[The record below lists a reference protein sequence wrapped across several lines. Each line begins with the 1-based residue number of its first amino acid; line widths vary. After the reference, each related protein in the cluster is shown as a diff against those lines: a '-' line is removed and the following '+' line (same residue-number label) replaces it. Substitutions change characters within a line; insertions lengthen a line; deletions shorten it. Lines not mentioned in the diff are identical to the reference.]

1 MSLSEK
7 QLIENLNQLFPK
19 PEKTEQEKDFDSL
32 FIPPSRFYVS
42 GEEISD
48 IDDEEAQ
55 KEFLSIQQEM
65 ERLNKLVK
73 DEEKRAFGE
82 RKKSYDEKREKE
94 KRKSYRDITEGR
106 FYESYGWFDDGVFN
120 VDKLDEAIDDEKAHL
135 DYLKDEA
142 EEAKDKSNKT
152 PQTSK
157 NYFVRKIQKEK
168 AYLQYNIQIDRI
180 KILNKLKKDIMEVEK
195 SKTKRKQDEI
205 QFKNSLKEMEE
216 FDKEIK
222 NDMKEDLKNTFARL
236 TKDKIEI
243 ENLQKEKNKEKDK
256 SKKNILKEII
266 DKKVEIYKNE
276 LKEYKE
282 QLAEYKSMK

>member
-94 KRKSYRDITEGR
+94 KRKSYRDITEGK

-180 KILNKLKKDIMEVEK
+180 KILNKLKIDIMEVEK

-205 QFKNSLKEMEE
+205 QFKNTLKEMEE

-282 QLAEYKSMK
+282 QFAEYKSMK

>member
-94 KRKSYRDITEGR
+94 KRKSYRDITEGK

-120 VDKLDEAIDDEKAHL
+120 VDKLDEAIDDEKGHL

-152 PQTSK
+152 PQISK

-180 KILNKLKKDIMEVEK
+180 KILQKLKIDIIEVEK

-205 QFKNSLKEMEE
+205 EFKNTLKEMKD

-222 NDMKEDLKNTFARL
+222 NDMKQDLKNTFARL
-236 TKDKIEI
+236 KKDKDEI
-243 ENLQKEKNKEKDK
+243 EKLNKEKNKEKDK

-266 DKKVEIYKNE
+266 NKKVEIYQNE

-282 QLAEYKSMK
+282 QFAEYKSMK

>member
-1 MSLSEK
+1 MSLSKK

-94 KRKSYRDITEGR
+94 KRKSYRDITEGK

-120 VDKLDEAIDDEKAHL
+120 VDKLDEAIDDEKGHL

-152 PQTSK
+152 PQISK

-180 KILNKLKKDIMEVEK
+180 KILQKLKIDIIEVEK

-205 QFKNSLKEMEE
+205 EFKNTLKEMKD

-222 NDMKEDLKNTFARL
+222 NDMKQDLKNTFARL
-236 TKDKIEI
+236 KKDKDEI
-243 ENLQKEKNKEKDK
+243 EKLNKEKNKEKDK

-266 DKKVEIYKNE
+266 NKKVEIYQNE

-282 QLAEYKSMK
+282 QFAEYKSMK

>member
-7 QLIENLNQLFPK
+7 QIIENLNQLFPK
-19 PEKTEQEKDFDSL
+19 PEKTEQEKDFDSI

-120 VDKLDEAIDDEKAHL
+120 VDKLDEAIDDEKARL
-135 DYLKDEA
+135 DILKGEA
-142 EEAKDKSNKT
+142 EEAKDKSNNT

-180 KILNKLKKDIMEVEK
+180 KILNKLKIDIMEVEK

-205 QFKNSLKEMEE
+205 QFKNTLKEMEE

-222 NDMKEDLKNTFARL
+222 NDMKEDLKKTFATL
-236 TKDKIEI
+236 KKDKVEI
-243 ENLQKEKNKEKDK
+243 ENLNKEKNKEKDK

-282 QLAEYKSMK
+282 QFAEYKSMK